1 MLTNGTILVPLD
13 GSPLSE
19 RSLPY
24 AVALAGALKS
34 KLALMIAAYISDIP
48 AHGPWSDEMVDHPRE
63 TSMSYLDDVA
73 SRIGVADAEKIA
85 RVGYP
90 HEMILETAQATKASM
105 IVMSTHGRS
114 GVGRW
119 LYGST
124 AGHLMHASRVPL
136 FVIGKGVPD
145 AEEYAPGQIVVP
157 LDGSPLAEK
166 ALAPAQELTSAFDAK
181 LTLARVAPFSAES
194 FALSV
199 PQAYWPQLDEQLLG
213 EATAYLE
220 KVGGTLDPK
229 PDVKVVQGPRAD
241 ALLDV
246 IEGAGADLV
255 VMTTHGRAGV
265 QRALL
270 GSTADRMLQGT
281 APVLLI
287 RPD

>member
-24 AVALAGALKS
+24 AAALARALKS

-48 AHGPWSDEMVDHPRE
+48 EHGPWSDEMVDHPRE
-63 TSMSYLDDVA
+63 TSMAYLNDVA
-73 SRIGVADAEKIA
+73 SRIGVADVGKIA

-90 HEMILETAQATKASM
+90 HETILETAEATGASM

-124 AGHLMHASRVPL
+124 AGHLIHASRIPL
-136 FVIGKGVPD
+136 FVIGKEVPD
-145 AEEYAPGQIVVP
+145 AAEYAPGRIVVP
-157 LDGSPLAEK
+157 LDGSPLAET
-166 ALAPAQELTSAFDAK
+166 ALVAAQELTRAFDAK

-199 PQAYWPQLDEQLLG
+199 PQAYWPQIDEELLG
-213 EATAYLE
+213 DATAYVE
-220 KVGGTLDPK
+220 RIRGTLDPA
-229 PDVKVVQGPRAD
+229 PDVKVVQGPRAA

-246 IEGAGADLV
+246 IEGVDADLV

-270 GSTADRMLQGT
+270 GSTADRMLHGG